1 MNVKQEQVYN
11 AANFSMFMVILSQ
24 ALLRE
29 KTTVFGQSIND
40 LKAWFRASKYVETT
54 LKLLGLNPIP
64 SPIIL
69 LKKLLLCDIE

>member
-54 LKLLGLNPIP
+54 LKLL
-64 SPIIL
+64 
-69 LKKLLLCDIE
+69 